1 MLRNIAMVL
10 LVILA
15 MYITAKYP
23 QRVVSTVEFGYVRTM
38 NAINH

>member
-1 MLRNIAMVL
+1 LRNIAMVL

-23 QRVVSTVEFGYVRTM
+23 QRVVSTVEFGYVQIVGRVR
-38 NAINH
+38 

>member
-1 MLRNIAMVL
+1 MLKNIVL
-10 LVILA
+10 VLVVIAA

-23 QRVVSTVEFGYVRTM
+23 DRVIRTVEFGYVRTM

>member
-23 QRVVSTVEFGYVRTM
+23 QRVVSTVEFGYVQIVGRVR
-38 NAINH
+38 